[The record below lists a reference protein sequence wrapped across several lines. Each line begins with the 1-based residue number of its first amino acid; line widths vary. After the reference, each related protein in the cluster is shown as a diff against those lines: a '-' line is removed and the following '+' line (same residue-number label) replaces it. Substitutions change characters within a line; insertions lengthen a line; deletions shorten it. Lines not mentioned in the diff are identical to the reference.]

1 MTKYFF
7 YHKTKANTAAALHYF
22 FSKTLFKSFDFLD
35 LILYYV

>member
-7 YHKTKANTAAALHYF
+7 YHKRKANTAAALGYF
-22 FSKTLFKSFDFLD
+22 FSKTLFQSLNFLD